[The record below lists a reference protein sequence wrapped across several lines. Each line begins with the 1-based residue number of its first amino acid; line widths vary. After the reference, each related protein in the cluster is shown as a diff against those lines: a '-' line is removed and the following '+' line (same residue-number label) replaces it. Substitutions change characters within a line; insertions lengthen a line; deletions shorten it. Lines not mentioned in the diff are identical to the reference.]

1 MWTIELT
8 IIERALVLISLRG
21 SSAEDGRPALF
32 EEKTAS
38 LPARS
43 TVAAVT

>member
-32 EEKTAS
+32 EGKTAS

-43 TVAAVT
+43 TGAAVN